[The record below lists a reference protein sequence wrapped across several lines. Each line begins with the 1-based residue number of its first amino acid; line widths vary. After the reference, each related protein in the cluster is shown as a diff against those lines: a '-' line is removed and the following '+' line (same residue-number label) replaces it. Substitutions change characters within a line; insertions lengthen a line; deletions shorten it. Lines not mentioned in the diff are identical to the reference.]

1 MIGSQYLMFCNYFRK
16 FREPPL
22 KGILLK
28 NSKNG
33 EGANGSLPFFISFN
47 LRRVYSKKN
56 EVLPKGC
63 ISVCDKIKIYNI
75 LQKRKQEPILNEFFE
90 IFNKTQ

>member
-33 EGANGSLPFFISFN
+33 EGANGSLPFFVGWNSYVQEMN
-47 LRRVYSKKN
+47 QWKRVN
-56 EVLPKGC
+56 E
-63 ISVCDKIKIYNI
+63 I
-75 LQKRKQEPILNEFFE
+75 LGMLEAFE
-90 IFNKTQ
+90 IVKKYYNERLFSV